1 MDVSGYYYFE
11 RCIWA
16 LLNVFEYY
24 YFWELYLSCFGCFWI
39 LEFWEI
45 YSYMSYFRCFLIL
58 LFWKIYLDVSGLL
71 FWLLYTW
78 AVLDVSGYSMMFQ
91 TVVLILP
98 ILNINQPWVKLQI
111 GLGNTIKKNLFTL
124 VFKQVNRKQTAVY
137 RLYLMK
143 KPLQSVYLT
152 HFLKLTRLRLLLL
165 NLS

>member
-1 MDVSGYYYFE
+1 MFLNIIIFENCTWAVLDVSGYYNFE
-11 RCIWA
+11 KYTRTWA
-16 LLNVFEYY
+16 ILDVSWYY
-24 YFWELYLSCFGCFWI
+24 YFEKYTWMFLDY
-39 LEFWEI
+39 
-45 YSYMSYFRCFLIL
+45 YFDCC
-58 LFWKIYLDVSGLL
+58 
-71 FWLLYTW
+71 TW

-152 HFLKLTRLRLLLL
+152 HFLKLKHLRLLLL